1 MSEWMLLAVFIV
13 GFIVGVVVSGT
24 IMAQDRGSEGYQ
36 PLGYRGDGSPQEK
49 P

>member
-1 MSEWMLLAVFIV
+1 MSEWMLLIAFAC
-13 GFIVGVVVSGT
+13 GFVVGVVVSGT

-36 PLGYRGDGSPQEK
+36 PLGYRGDGSPPEK